1 MAGPRRVERRFQPSE
16 GCALSFG
23 RGAAKWYGRKDSN
36 LQVSR
41 FVAEYPVQLNDAR
54 VKTLWQREVDSNHC
68 LPGQSRKSW
77 PLNDPAVAGSGR
89 IERPKLASK
98 TSGFPLTELPLT
110 LGWTGGNR
118 TRVKRAT
125 VFRSATD
132 LRSTQNLLVAPVVL
146 PPAFIEI
153 RRWQDHRRYRMKQ
166 LVDLRGIEPRSARCR
181 RAVLPLNERPMV
193 AAPGFEPGNVLAY
206 ETELVP
212 TSPQ

>member
-98 TSGFPLTELPLT
+98 TSGLPLTELPLT

-118 TRVKRAT
+118 TRVERAT

-132 LRSTQNLLVAPVVL
+132 LRSTQNLGAWKPSRTVFTAFQTVSVTRPDPSRQDSGQTTLSQGPV
-146 PPAFIEI
+146 F
-153 RRWQDHRRYRMKQ
+153 
-166 LVDLRGIEPRSARCR
+166 
-181 RAVLPLNERPMV
+181 
-193 AAPGFEPGNVLAY
+193 
-206 ETELVP
+206 
-212 TSPQ
+212 